1 MSVAKV
7 EKEKRK
13 RKKEKLCDKDSEQF
27 HRDLLDNE
35 DAVIAGVHEI
45 MAQEKAGKKK

>member
-1 MSVAKV
+1 VSAAKA
-7 EKEKRK
+7 KKGKKRK
-13 RKKEKLCDKDSEQF
+13 LFDKDSEQF

-45 MAQEKAGKKK
+45 MTQEKAGMKK